1 MAAEPAA
8 DATPAPLVF
17 LTVGTDHHPFDRLV
31 RWVDAWAG
39 ERDVRVVAQFGT
51 ATPPTNVDGAA
62 MLRAE
67 ELGRLMER
75 AVAVVCHGGPGT
87 IAAARDAG
95 TIPIVVPRRPDL
107 GEHVDDHQLR
117 FVGRLATAG
126 AVHAPTTEAE
136 LRELL
141 DRALEDPAAF
151 SRDDAGDDA
160 AADAA
165 VRRFGG
171 LVDDLLTGAE
181 PSAPVPVLFIA
192 GWGRSGS
199 TLLARLLGQVPGVF
213 SAGELRDVWL
223 RGAIED
229 RLCGCGETFRACALW
244 REVGERAFGGWDR
257 LDVAEV
263 QRLRVRLD
271 RPWLPPR
278 LLGSRFAPA
287 LDAEL
292 LHYRDHLSALYRAI
306 ADVTGARVIVDS
318 SKIPTYAML
327 LRGLP
332 GVDLRVLHLVRDS
345 RGVVFSWQKR
355 VRRTDGA
362 DAVGSDAGGD
372 DEMFRYGAASA
383 SLRYAYYNGLTHA
396 LRAGRVPYRFLRYED
411 LLAAPE
417 RRVRDALAFAG
428 RPAEESELGFLGE
441 SHAELEPN
449 HTVDGNPM
457 RLQQGPVMLKV
468 DDAWRREMGPVD
480 RALVSALTA
489 PLLAAYG
496 YPLGRPRHGG

>member
-1 MAAEPAA
+1 MAAQVAVA
-8 DATPAPLVF
+8 DAVAAPLVF

-31 RWVDAWAG
+31 RWVDAWAA
-39 ERDVRVVAQFGT
+39 ERDVRVVAQWGT
-51 ATPPTNVDGAA
+51 ATQPTNVDGAP
-62 MLRAE
+62 MLRSD
-67 ELGRLMER
+67 ELARLMGR
-75 AVAVVCHGGPGT
+75 AAAVVCHGGPGT

-117 FVGRLATAG
+117 FVARLAGAG
-126 AVHAPTTEAE
+126 ALHAPSTEAE

-141 DRALEDPAAF
+141 DRALADPAAF
-151 SRDDAGDDA
+151 TRDDDDDVA
-160 AADAA
+160 AAEAS
-165 VRRFGG
+165 VRRFGE
-171 LVDDLLTGAE
+171 LVRQVLEGAE
-181 PSAPVPVLFIA
+181 PAAPVPVLFIA

-229 RLCGCGETFRACALW
+229 RLCGCGETFRSCALW
-244 REVGERAFGGWDR
+244 REVGERAFGGWDH

-292 LHYRDHLSALYRAI
+292 LRYRDHLAALYRAI

-332 GVDLRVLHLVRDS
+332 GIDLRVLHLVRDS
-345 RGVVFSWQKR
+345 RGVVHSWKKR
-355 VRRTDGA
+355 VQRTDRPDTNG
-362 DAVGSDAGGD
+362 V
-372 DEMFRYGAASA
+372 DEMFRYGSASA
-383 SLRYAYYNGLTHA
+383 SVRYAYYNALTHA
-396 LRAGRVPYRFLRYED
+396 LRAGRVPYRILRYED
-411 LLAAPE
+411 LVEAPE
-417 RRVRDALAFAG
+417 RQLRNVLAFTD
-428 RPAEESELGFLGE
+428 RPEGDGDLGFLGDG
-441 SHAELEPN
+441 HAELAPN

-457 RLQQGPVMLKV
+457 RLQQGSVLLRV
-468 DDAWRREMGPVD
+468 DDAWRADMGLLD
-480 RALVSALTA
+480 RAVVTTLTA
-489 PLLAAYG
+489 PLLALYR
-496 YPLGRPRHGG
+496 YPALPRAGSHAGG

>member
-1 MAAEPAA
+1 
-8 DATPAPLVF
+8 
-17 LTVGTDHHPFDRLV
+17 
-31 RWVDAWAG
+31 
-39 ERDVRVVAQFGT
+39 
-51 ATPPTNVDGAA
+51 
-62 MLRAE
+62 
-67 ELGRLMER
+67 
-75 AVAVVCHGGPGT
+75 
-87 IAAARDAG
+87 
-95 TIPIVVPRRPDL
+95 
-107 GEHVDDHQLR
+107 
-117 FVGRLATAG
+117 
-126 AVHAPTTEAE
+126 
-136 LRELL
+136 
-141 DRALEDPAAF
+141 
-151 SRDDAGDDA
+151 
-160 AADAA
+160 
-165 VRRFGG
+165 
-171 LVDDLLTGAE
+171 
-181 PSAPVPVLFIA
+181 
-192 GWGRSGS
+192 
-199 TLLARLLGQVPGVF
+199 
-213 SAGELRDVWL
+213 
-223 RGAIED
+223 
-229 RLCGCGETFRACALW
+229 
-244 REVGERAFGGWDR
+244 
-257 LDVAEV
+257 
-263 QRLRVRLD
+263 
-271 RPWLPPR
+271 
-278 LLGSRFAPA
+278 
-287 LDAEL
+287 
-292 LHYRDHLSALYRAI
+292 
-306 ADVTGARVIVDS
+306 VTGARVIVDS

-362 DAVGSDAGGD
+362 DADGSDAGGD

-428 RPAEESELGFLGE
+428 RPAEESELGFLGDG
-441 SHAELEPN
+441 HAELEPN

>member
-1 MAAEPAA
+1 MTAGAASPEPS
-8 DATPAPLVF
+8 TTPLVF

-31 RWVDAWAG
+31 RWVDAWAS

-51 ATPPTNVDGAA
+51 ATPPQHVDGAE
-62 MLRAE
+62 MLRAD
-67 ELGRLMER
+67 ELGRLMGR
-75 AVAVVCHGGPGT
+75 SVAVVCHGGPGT

-107 GEHVDDHQLR
+107 GEHVDDHQMR
-117 FVGRLATAG
+117 FVARLAESG
-126 AVHAPTTEAE
+126 AVHAPATEAE

-141 DRALEDPAAF
+141 DRALADPLAF
-151 SRDDAGDDA
+151 ARDDAGDGA
-160 AADAA
+160 VADAS
-165 VRRFGG
+165 VRRFGR
-171 LVDDLLTGAE
+171 LVDDVVEGGE
-181 PSAPVPVLFIA
+181 PAAPVPVLFVA

-199 TLLARLLGQVPGVF
+199 TLLARLLGQLPGVF

-263 QRLRVRLD
+263 QRLRLRLD

-292 LHYRDHLSALYRAI
+292 LRYRDHLAALYRAI
-306 ADVTGARVIVDS
+306 ADVTGAPVIVDS

-345 RGVVFSWQKR
+345 RGVVFSWKKR

-362 DAVGSDAGGD
+362 DGDDD

-383 SLRYAYYNGLTHA
+383 SARYLYYNGLTHA
-396 LRAGRVPYRFLRYED
+396 LKLTRVPYRMLRYED

-417 RRVRDALAFAG
+417 RHLRDVLAFAG
-428 RPAEESELGFLGE
+428 REAGEGELDFLRDG
-441 SHAELEPN
+441 HADLAPD

-457 RLQQGPVMLKV
+457 RLQRGPVLLRV
-468 DDAWRREMGPVD
+468 DDAWRREMGLAD
-480 RALVSALTA
+480 RAIVSTLTA
-489 PLLAAYG
+489 PLLAAYR
-496 YPLGRPRHGG
+496 YPVQG

>member
-1 MAAEPAA
+1 MAAQPSTPDAA
-8 DATPAPLVF
+8 PAPLVF

-31 RWVDAWAG
+31 RWVDTWAAG
-39 ERDVRVVAQFGT
+39 REVRVVAQFGT
-51 ATPPTNVDGAA
+51 AAAPHNADGAS
-62 MLRAE
+62 MLRSD
-67 ELGRLMER
+67 ELGRLMGR
-75 AVAVVCHGGPGT
+75 AAAVVCHGGPGT

-117 FVGRLATAG
+117 FVARLADAG
-126 AVHAPTTEAE
+126 AVHAPATEAE

-141 DRALEDPAAF
+141 DRALEDPTAF
-151 SRDDAGDDA
+151 TRDDDDDA
-160 AADAA
+160 AAAEA
-165 VRRFGG
+165 SVRRFGG
-171 LVDDLLTGAE
+171 LVDDLLRDTE
-181 PSAPVPVLFIA
+181 PAAPVPVLYIA

-229 RLCGCGETFRACALW
+229 RLCGCGETFRTCALW
-244 REVGERAFGGWDR
+244 REVGERAFGGWDV

-292 LHYRDHLSALYRAI
+292 LRYRDHLAALYAAI
-306 ADVTGARVIVDS
+306 AEVTGARVIVDS
-318 SKIPTYAML
+318 SKIATYAML

-355 VRRTDGA
+355 VPRTDRPVV
-362 DAVGSDAGGD
+362 DGD

-383 SLRYAYYNGLTHA
+383 SARYAYYNGLAHV
-396 LRAGRVPYRFLRYED
+396 LRAGRVPYRLLRYED

-417 RRVRDALAFAG
+417 RHVRNALAFAG
-428 RPAEESELGFLGE
+428 RPAEHGDLGFLGG
-441 SHAELEPN
+441 SHAELAAN

-457 RLQQGPVMLKV
+457 RLQRGPVLLRV
-468 DDAWRREMGPVD
+468 DDAWRRDMGLVD
-480 RALVSALTA
+480 RTVVSSLTA
-489 PLLAAYG
+489 PMLALYRYLPG
-496 YPLGRPRHGG
+496 RSRLGG